1 MIVTFRGKTPQVSPD
16 TFIAETATLIGD
28 VSVGPDS
35 SVWYG
40 VVIRGDCSRITVGRG
55 TSIQDNAVLHTEKD
69 RPLAIGDNVT
79 VGHGAIIHCASVGS
93 NTLIGMGAVLLDGAV
108 IGDHCIIGAGAV
120 VKENTVVSPGPMM
133 VGVPAKCVRELGP
146 EQLARLD
153 GTPPYVALSKA
164 YLEGQSAPK
173 GKENPPQG

>member
-1 MIVTFRGKTPQVSPD
+1 MIITFQDKTPKVSPEA
-16 TFIAETATLIGD
+16 FVAETAALIGD
-28 VSVGPDS
+28 VTVGTDS

-40 VVIRGDCSRITVGRG
+40 AVIRGDSSPITVGRG
-55 TSIQDNAVLHTEKD
+55 VSIQDNAVLHTEPGH
-69 RPLAIGDNVT
+69 PLTIGDNVT
-79 VGHGAIIHCASVGS
+79 IGHGAIVHCASVGS
-93 NTLIGMGAVLLDGAV
+93 NTLIGMGAILLDGAV

-120 VKENTVVSPGPMM
+120 VKERSVVPSGTMM

-164 YLEGQSAPK
+164 YLEGQRAK
-173 GKENPPQG
+173 GER